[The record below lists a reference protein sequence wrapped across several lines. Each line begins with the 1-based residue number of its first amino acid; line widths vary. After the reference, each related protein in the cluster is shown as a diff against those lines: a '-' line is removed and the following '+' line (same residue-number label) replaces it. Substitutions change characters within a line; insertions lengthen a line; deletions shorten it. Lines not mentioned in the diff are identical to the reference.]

1 MCLWEWKGDQHEGVT
16 LPVSCMVCL
25 EDVSGLTY
33 RYCNLPSIKTP
44 SSLLVNLFL
53 SLAPGFCPGK
63 YISNQGLLLYIL
75 FILKYPP
82 HSFRSPGCQRWDHH
96 FVHVFS
102 HNTQKNTCFI
112 REYCVTLKNIG
123 CSEVGSTCQC
133 RRRRFHPLVEKIP
146 WRRKWQSH

>member
-1 MCLWEWKGDQHEGVT
+1 MCSGSQRRLT
-16 LPVSCMVCL
+16 LERPICS
-25 EDVSGLTY
+25 DVLHGLPGGYSGLMS
-33 RYCNLPSIKTP
+33 LLQPHLIKAP

-53 SLAPGFCPGK
+53 SLVPWILSWEIHLNPGTSSIHLVICGSSPTHLEAQVVRGGTT
-63 YISNQGLLLYIL
+63 ILYI
-75 FILKYPP
+75 
-82 HSFRSPGCQRWDHH
+82 C
-96 FVHVFS
+96 VS

-146 WRRKWQSH
+146 WRRKWRSH